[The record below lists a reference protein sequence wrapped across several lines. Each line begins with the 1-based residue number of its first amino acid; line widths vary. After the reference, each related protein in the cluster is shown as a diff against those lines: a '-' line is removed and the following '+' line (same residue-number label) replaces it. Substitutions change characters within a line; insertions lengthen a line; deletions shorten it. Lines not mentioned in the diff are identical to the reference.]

1 MEKGKIMKTRIK
13 KTGINGEGIG
23 YKGKKP
29 IFIMHTFPGELVEF
43 TMDSENEKYG
53 TGTVEKVLEASPR
66 RHHSVCRYWK
76 ECGGCSLIQLD
87 YKGQVRTKE
96 ALLKEA
102 LRKYAGYTG
111 PIMPLVKNPSVLGY
125 RNACKL
131 PLEMVDGKIE
141 TGMYERNSNK
151 FVPLPRCLIHSKIL
165 EATRGAVVALL
176 NQFHVQACSKS
187 VPSGFRTLVMKEFG
201 GKVQIIFV
209 TGKTTIAQELIEQL
223 MKIEEVVSIWQSVKK
238 DNIDHELFGSK
249 MIHLAGQEKMEVEVD
264 GLKLQLLPRS
274 FFQLNTQQA
283 ARLYKIVEEW
293 TPISNVVV
301 EAYSG
306 IGAMTLLVSSKAK
319 KVIGIE
325 SIEDAVINA
334 KENAVLNHKENVEF
348 ICGDA
353 GSELNKIAQENK
365 IDTLIVD
372 PPRTGLNAEM
382 IEAIKTAKIQTIIYI
397 SCNPSTLGKNLESL
411 KEYKIAKVQP
421 VDIFSQTAHV
431 ETVCLLTKVHN

>member
-1 MEKGKIMKTRIK
+1 MKTRIK

-29 IFIMHTFPGELVEF
+29 IFIMNAFPGELVEF
-43 TMDSENEKYG
+43 TMDSENETYG
-53 TGTVEKVLEASPR
+53 TGTIEKVWEASPR
-66 RHHSVCRYWK
+66 RHHSVCKYWK

-96 ALLKEA
+96 SLLKEA
-102 LRKYAGYTG
+102 LKKYAGYTG
-111 PIMPLVKNPSVLGY
+111 PIMPLIKNPRVLGY

-131 PLEMVDGKIE
+131 PLQMVNGKIE
-141 TGMYERNSNK
+141 TGMYKRNSNQ

-165 EATRGAVVALL
+165 EAVRVAVIELL
-176 NQFHVQACSKS
+176 NQFHVQSYSKS
-187 VPSGFRTLVMKEFG
+187 NPSGFRTLVMKEFG

-209 TGKTTIAQELIEQL
+209 TGNTVISPALIHQL
-223 MKIEEVVSIWQSVKK
+223 MSIDEIVSIWQSVKN
-238 DNIDHELFGSK
+238 DSIDHEIFGQK
-249 MIHLAGQEKMEVEVD
+249 MIHLAGQKKMEVDVD
-264 GLKLQLLPRS
+264 GLKLMLLPRS

-293 TPISNVVV
+293 TPVSKVIV

-306 IGAMTLLVSSKAK
+306 IGAMALLVSSKAK

-325 SIEDAVINA
+325 SIEDAVDNA

-353 GSELNKIAQENK
+353 GCELKKIAQENK

-372 PPRTGLNAEM
+372 PPRTGLNKEM
-382 IEAIKTAKIQTIIYI
+382 IEAIKKSKIKTIVYI
-397 SCNPSTLGKNLESL
+397 SCNPSTLGKDLHSL
-411 KEYKIAKVQP
+411 KEYKIMKVQP

-431 ETVCLLTKVHN
+431 ETVCLMSRKEK